1 VSVDSAGTEG
11 NSSSVRPAISADGRF
26 VAFASFASNLVAGD
40 TNGTSD
46 IFVRDTCVGGPA
58 GCTPSTIRVSVD
70 SAGTEG
76 DSISTSPSLSADGR
90 FVAFVSRASNLVA
103 GDTNLARDI
112 FVRDTCVGGPAGCT
126 PSTIRVSVDSAGTEA
141 NTTSLRPA
149 ISADGRFVAFET
161 DANNLVAGDINK
173 NPDVFVR
180 DTCVG
185 GPAGCTPSTIRVSV
199 DSAGTEANSTG
210 SGPASLSADGRFV
223 AFESLASNLVAGDT
237 NGAHD
242 IFVRDTCVGGPA
254 GCTPSTIRV
263 SVDSAGTE
271 GDSSSTSPS
280 LSADGRFVA
289 FASLA
294 SNLVAG
300 DTNSLVDV
308 FLAPT
313 GF

>member
-1 VSVDSAGTEG
+1 VDSAGTEG
-11 NSSSVRPAISADGRF
+11 NSFSVVPSLSPDGRFVAFRSGASNLVAGDTNGVTDIFVRDTCVGGLAGCTPSTIRVSVDSARTEGNRDSGNTAISADGRF
-26 VAFASFASNLVAGD
+26 VAFGSGASNLVAGD
-40 TNGTSD
+40 TNGTSDIFVRDTCVGGPAGCTPSTIRVSVDSAGTEGNSGSFFPSLSPDGRFVAFRSGASNLVAGDTNGTHD

-90 FVAFVSRASNLVA
+90 FVAFA
-103 GDTNLARDI
+103 
-112 FVRDTCVGGPAGCT
+112 
-126 PSTIRVSVDSAGTEA
+126 
-141 NTTSLRPA
+141 
-149 ISADGRFVAFET
+149 
-161 DANNLVAGDINK
+161 
-173 NPDVFVR
+173 
-180 DTCVG
+180 
-185 GPAGCTPSTIRVSV
+185 
-199 DSAGTEANSTG
+199 
-210 SGPASLSADGRFV
+210 
-223 AFESLASNLVAGDT
+223 SLASNLVAGDT
-237 NGAHD
+237 NGAQD
-242 IFVRDTCVGGPA
+242 IFIRDTCVGEPV

-263 SVDSAGTE
+263 SVDSGGTE

-289 FASLA
+289 FASGA

-300 DTNSLVDV
+300 DTNSVQDV